1 MLGVLVLVGRGLPR
15 GGGGGGGGWYPAPM
29 ALSRAVL
36 FVWSTLKCG
45 QRDVAPK
52 TVKVIDLSP
61 KSIVFTVILY
71 YFCSG
76 KVCEVFQH
84 KDKVQHQRT
93 QWEEQGEKDKYV
105 MCREI

>member
-1 MLGVLVLVGRGLPR
+1 MKKL
-15 GGGGGGGGWYPAPM
+15 WIEIQY
-29 ALSRAVL
+29 
-36 FVWSTLKCG
+36 LKHG
-45 QRDVAPK
+45 YITNKWVSK
-52 TVKVIDLSP
+52 DLSP